1 MNLLGKNLLGLKSRM
16 LLSPKHKC
24 DVKWVKVWAKVSHMV
39 RVNVNS
45 NSPQLSIRENIG
57 VPCRSTSVWEPSAVR
72 SLRRCI
78 DNCESPTFPAWLSLR
93 RGLWLA
99 PGLDPEQGSADLRN
113 KLDEGILTKSS
124 QQSSDRE
131 VRLRQGN
138 FDGASAHIPNKTNYK
153 FIICSEVLS
162 RTHNWIS

>member
-16 LLSPKHKC
+16 LLSPEHEC

-45 NSPQLSIRENIG
+45 NSPQLSIREHIG

-72 SLRRCI
+72 SLWRCI

-99 PGLDPEQGSADLRN
+99 PGLDPEQGSANLRN
-113 KLDEGILTKSS
+113 KLDEG
-124 QQSSDRE
+124 RE